1 MRPHRRQYEP
11 LRLSWQQRQGCLAQ
25 VVEQKGLDIVR
36 RDWCPLSKDVGNFVL
51 GRILS
56 GQPQEEVVDA
66 IHLHLQEV
74 LPCMLQ
80 GLGGSCSST
89 ILGPPR
95 PWLLSVE
102 WCCVGFVSP
111 CCPTAA
117 ASWLCTECSG
127 RWQHNQQPLL

>member
-1 MRPHRRQYEP
+1 M
-11 LRLSWQQRQGCLAQ
+11 
-25 VVEQKGLDIVR
+25 EQKGLDIVR

-74 LPCMLQ
+74 LPWCSKAWEAVALQ
-80 GLGGSCSST
+80 QSWGLFGHGCC
-89 ILGPPR
+89 
-95 PWLLSVE
+95 LSVE

-111 CCPTAA
+111 CCPTAVA
-117 ASWLCTECSG
+117 
-127 RWQHNQQPLL
+127 